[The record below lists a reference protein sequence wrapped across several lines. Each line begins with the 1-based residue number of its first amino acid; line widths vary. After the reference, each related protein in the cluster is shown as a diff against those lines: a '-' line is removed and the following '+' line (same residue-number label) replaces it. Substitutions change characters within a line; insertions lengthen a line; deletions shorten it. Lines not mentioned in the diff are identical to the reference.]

1 MGPTPMTSPQE
12 LRCRICSSSRLRLK
26 PFGYRF
32 NGRWLGAVECP
43 ACGIIFIDPQPTPQ
57 EIVEM
62 YRKEYFEGD
71 FRCGHA
77 GSYFDEA
84 ALENLSSLPLLRR
97 IQEYQKTGAFLE
109 VGCAGGAFLS
119 AARKS
124 GFDVKG
130 VEFSEDAATFA
141 REKFNIDVVTGDLV
155 HACLPA
161 SAFDVVFMGDVLE
174 HLTDPLATLR
184 EVNRVMKPNGLL
196 VLLCPTQTNTLFSRF
211 GFAVYAAL
219 GKNATVH
226 LPPYHLFE
234 YRPGSM
240 RYLVE
245 HCRFEVVDSVSE
257 IIPPGEI
264 ALRGTGMQ
272 KLGKK
277 IFQYPNYLI
286 TKLTHVLGDR
296 IELYARK
303 KNGIPS

>member
-1 MGPTPMTSPQE
+1 MNSPHDLQ
-12 LRCRICSSSRLRLK
+12 CRICSSRRLRSM

-32 NGRWLGAVECP
+32 KGRWLGAVECP
-43 ACGIIFIDPQPTPQ
+43 ACGIIFIDPQPTPE

-77 GSYFDEA
+77 GSYFDDA
-84 ALENLSSLPLLRR
+84 ALENLSGLPLLLR
-97 IQEYQKTGAFLE
+97 IQTYRSSGEFLE
-109 VGCAGGAFLS
+109 VGCAGGAFLN
-119 AARKS
+119 AARQAGYS
-124 GFDVKG
+124 VKG
-130 VEFSEDAATFA
+130 GEFSDDAAKLG
-141 REKFNIDVVTGDLV
+141 REKFHLDVVTGDV
-155 HACLPA
+155 RKIGLPP
-161 SAFDVVFMGDVLE
+161 SSYDVVFMGDVLE
-174 HLTDPLATLR
+174 HLTDPLATIMEIHR
-184 EVNRVMKPNGLL
+184 IMKPDGLL

-219 GKNATVH
+219 GKNATVN

-245 HCRFEVVDSVSE
+245 RCRFEVVDSVAE

-286 TKLTHVLGDR
+286 TKMFHVLGDR
-296 IELYARK
+296 IELYAMK
-303 KNGIPS
+303 KVEIPL